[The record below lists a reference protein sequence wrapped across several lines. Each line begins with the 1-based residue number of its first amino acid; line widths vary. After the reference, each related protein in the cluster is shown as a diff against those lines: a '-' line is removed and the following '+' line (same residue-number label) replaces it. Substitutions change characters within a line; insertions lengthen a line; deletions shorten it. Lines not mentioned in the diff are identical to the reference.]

1 MELCGGT
8 HVSNTAE
15 IGVFKIISEAGVAS
29 GVGALKLFLG
39 QRFWIT

>member
-15 IGVFKIISEAGVAS
+15 IGVFKIISEASVGS
-29 GVGALKLFLG
+29 GYEELRRFLG
-39 QRFWIT
+39 QQY